1 MTPEGKIVQDIR
13 KWIKSIGGQVRKCSW
28 EGRRGAPDLLIMING
43 HHHWLEVKSAKGELT
58 LLQRAEIGLMR
69 QNGCSVDV
77 VRSLDDAKVA
87 LSDYLS
93 K

>member
-13 KWIKSIGGQVRKCSW
+13 RWIKSIGGQVRKCSW

-77 VRSLDDAKVA
+77 VRSLDDAKTA
-87 LSDYLS
+87 LSEYLD

>member
-77 VRSLDDAKVA
+77 VRSLEEAQTVLNEYQDK
-87 LSDYLS
+87 
-93 K
+93 

>member
-13 KWIKSIGGQVRKCSW
+13 RWIKSIGGQVRKCSW

-77 VRSLDDAKVA
+77 VRSLDDARAA
-87 LSDYLS
+87 LSDYL

>member
-1 MTPEGKIVQDIR
+1 MTPEGQRVQDIR

-58 LLQRAEIGLMR
+58 LLQRAEIGLMK
-69 QNGCSVDV
+69 QHGCSVDV
-77 VRSLDDAKVA
+77 VRSLDDAKAA

>member
-13 KWIKSIGGQVRKCSW
+13 RWIKSIGGQTRKCSW

-77 VRSLDDAKVA
+77 VRSLDDAKTV
-87 LSDYLS
+87 LSEYLD

>member
-58 LLQRAEIGLMR
+58 LLQRAEIGLMK
-69 QNGCSVDV
+69 QHGCSVDV

>member
-13 KWIKSIGGQVRKCSW
+13 RWIKSIGGQVRKCSW

-77 VRSLDDAKVA
+77 VRSLDDTKTV
-87 LSDYLS
+87 LSEYLD

>member
-13 KWIKSIGGQVRKCSW
+13 KWIKSLGGQTRKCSW

-43 HHHWLEVKSAKGELT
+43 HHHWLEVKSANGELT

-77 VRSLDDAKVA
+77 VRSLDDAKAA

>member
-13 KWIKSIGGQVRKCSW
+13 RWIKSIGGQVRKCSW

-43 HHHWLEVKSAKGELT
+43 HHHWLEVKSANGELT

-77 VRSLDDAKVA
+77 VRSLDDAKAA

>member
-13 KWIKSIGGQVRKCSW
+13 KWIKGIGGQVRKCSW

-77 VRSLDDAKVA
+77 VRSLEDAKAA

>member
-13 KWIKSIGGQVRKCSW
+13 RWIKSIGGPVRKCSW

-69 QNGCSVDV
+69 QSGCNVDV
-77 VRSLDDAKVA
+77 VRSPEDAQTV
-87 LSDYLS
+87 LNDYLS

>member
-1 MTPEGKIVQDIR
+1 
-13 KWIKSIGGQVRKCSW
+13 
-28 EGRRGAPDLLIMING
+28 MING

-58 LLQRAEIGLMR
+58 LLQRAEIGLMK
-69 QNGCSVDV
+69 QHGCSVDV

>member
-13 KWIKSIGGQVRKCSW
+13 RWIRSIGGQVRKCSW

-43 HHHWLEVKSAKGELT
+43 HHHWLEVKSARGELT

-77 VRSLDDAKVA
+77 VRSLDDAKAV
-87 LSDYLS
+87 LSEYLS

>member
-13 KWIKSIGGQVRKCSW
+13 KWIKSMGGQVRKCSW
-28 EGRRGAPDLLIMING
+28 EGRRGAPDLLIMIKG

-77 VRSLDDAKVA
+77 VRSLEDAKAA
-87 LSDYLS
+87 LSEYLD

>member
-13 KWIKSIGGQVRKCSW
+13 KWIKSIGGQTRKCSW

-43 HHHWLEVKSAKGELT
+43 HHHWIEVKSAKGELT

-77 VRSLDDAKVA
+77 VRSLEDAKTV
-87 LSDYLS
+87 LSEYLD

>member
-1 MTPEGKIVQDIR
+1 MTPEGKIAQDIR
-13 KWIKSIGGQVRKCSW
+13 RWIKSIGGQVRKCSW

-58 LLQRAEIGLMR
+58 LLQRAEIGLMK

-77 VRSLDDAKVA
+77 VRSLDDAKAA

>member
-13 KWIKSIGGQVRKCSW
+13 RWIKSIGGQTRKCSW

-77 VRSLDDAKVA
+77 VRSLEDAKAA
-87 LSDYLS
+87 LSDYLD

>member
-13 KWIKSIGGQVRKCSW
+13 RWIKSLGGQVRKCSW

-58 LLQRAEIGLMR
+58 LLQRAEIGLMK

-77 VRSLDDAKVA
+77 VRSLDDAKAA

>member
-1 MTPEGKIVQDIR
+1 MTPEGKISQDIR
-13 KWIKSIGGQVRKCSW
+13 KWIRSIGGQVRKCSW

-43 HHHWLEVKSAKGELT
+43 HHHWLEVKSATGELT

-77 VRSLDDAKVA
+77 VRSLEDAKAA

>member
-13 KWIKSIGGQVRKCSW
+13 KWIKSLGGQTRKCSW

-43 HHHWLEVKSAKGELT
+43 HHHWLEVKSANGELT

-77 VRSLDDAKVA
+77 VRSLDDAKTV
-87 LSDYLS
+87 LSEYLD

>member
-13 KWIKSIGGQVRKCSW
+13 RWIKSLGGQTRKCSW

-77 VRSLDDAKVA
+77 VRSLEEAKTV

>member
-13 KWIKSIGGQVRKCSW
+13 RWIKGIGGQVRKCSW

-77 VRSLDDAKVA
+77 VRSLEDAKAA
-87 LSDYLS
+87 LSDYL

>member
-1 MTPEGKIVQDIR
+1 MTPEGKIAQDIR
-13 KWIKSIGGQVRKCSW
+13 RWIKSIGGQVRKCSW

-58 LLQRAEIGLMR
+58 LLQRAEIGLMK
-69 QNGCSVDV
+69 QHGCSVDV
-77 VRSLDDAKVA
+77 VRSLDDAKAA

>member
-13 KWIKSIGGQVRKCSW
+13 KWIKSLGGQVRKCSW

-58 LLQRAEIGLMR
+58 LLQRAEIGLMK
-69 QNGCSVDV
+69 QHGCSVDV